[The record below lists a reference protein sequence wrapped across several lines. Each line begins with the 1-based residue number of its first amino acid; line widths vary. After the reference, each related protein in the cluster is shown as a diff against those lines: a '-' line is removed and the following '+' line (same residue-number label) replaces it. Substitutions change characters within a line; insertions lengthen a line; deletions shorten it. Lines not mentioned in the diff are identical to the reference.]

1 MNPKDESGVI
11 VSWLVK
17 VGLVL
22 LVIGVVGFDVGSIIV
37 NNWTLS
43 TAAEDVAVSVSVSA
57 DERGSTSMAD
67 SQIYDL
73 AVEVVEGEEEGVEG
87 AKVLRKGTLIDD
99 EGVVHV
105 RLRRRAET
113 LITHLIGPLKDR
125 TIAVL
130 DGQAGTN

>member
-1 MNPKDESGVI
+1 MKPKDESGVI

-43 TAAEDVAVSVSVSA
+43 TAAEDVAVSVSVDA
-57 DERGSTSMAD
+57 DERGASMAD

-73 AVEVVEGEEEGVEG
+73 AVEVVESEDEGVDG
-87 AKVLRKGTLIDD
+87 ARVLRKGTLIDE

-105 RLRRRAET
+105 RLRRRAQT
-113 LITHLIGPLKDR
+113 LVTHLIGPLKDR